1 MFPSIDL
8 VAYMKQLKAHILLNV
23 NPKYHEYHQALNDP
37 NRKFDLVMFT
47 IETFDRLDFPSLSV
61 RPFDFVL
68 VQSPATVYVDGL
80 SLPECYAKQVIPLV
94 ALYRSSV
101 RIVPNR
107 AESLVCIAGVF
118 QLHHRGRIRYAQKCV
133 VHPLVACSNGV
144 MRI

>member
-8 VAYMKQLKAHILLNV
+8 VAYMKHLRAELILHV
-23 NPKYHEYHQALNDP
+23 NPKYHEYHQILNDSHVQC
-37 NRKFDLVMFT
+37 DLVMFN
-47 IETFDRLDFPSLSV
+47 IETADRLDFPSWSV

-68 VQSPATVYVDGL
+68 VQSPATVYVDGV
-80 SLPECYAKQVIPLV
+80 SLPDCFAKQVIPLV

-107 AESLVCIAGVF
+107 AQSLVCIAGVF
-118 QLHHRGRIRYAQKCV
+118 QLHYRGRIRYAEKCFV
-133 VHPLVACSNGV
+133 NPLVVCSNGM